1 MIIREVASV
10 IIIAVMSTV
19 LALQAL
25 EKFEGHQE
33 EKKIHYVCVE
43 HYDADTGEK
52 IKECNIK

>member
-25 EKFEGHQE
+25 ERFQE
-33 EKKIHYVCVE
+33 HEDEKKVHYVCVE
-43 HYDADTGEK
+43 HYDAETGEK

>member
-19 LALQAL
+19 LALRAL
-25 EKFEGHQE
+25 EKFEEHQD